1 MSMKQ
6 TNKQTNKQTK
16 NIDVG
21 RFLIGKAHIR
31 TEAAM
36 QVNKNTEARIL
47 IWYTNITETDLV
59 LVIADYKT
67 AHRWC

>member
-1 MSMKQ
+1 M
-6 TNKQTNKQTK
+6 
-16 NIDVG
+16 
-21 RFLIGKAHIR
+21 IGKAHIR